1 MAGLRRQLGAGRIVR
16 DVALPVHPL
25 PTVQSGVEEAAAVL
39 RILGEGGSSRSLR
52 KASCAARPAGPPRAH
67 SGSDA
72 AIPVAAKLAIA
83 PSAPLRA
90 AGPPATHDRGPA
102 MCRGRI
108 DPHLV
113 RLLDAWATLPARVRD
128 AIMAMIDA
136 ARQNRCSTS
145 LPPKV

>member
-16 DVALPVHPL
+16 DVAIPVHPL
-25 PTVQSGVEEAAAVL
+25 PTAESGVEDASAVW
-39 RILGEGGSSRSLR
+39 RVLGEGGNARSLR
-52 KASCAARPAGPPRAH
+52 KTSSATRSAVPPRAR

-72 AIPVAAKLAIA
+72 AIPVAAKLAAA

-90 AGPPATHDRGPA
+90 AAPPATPCRGPA